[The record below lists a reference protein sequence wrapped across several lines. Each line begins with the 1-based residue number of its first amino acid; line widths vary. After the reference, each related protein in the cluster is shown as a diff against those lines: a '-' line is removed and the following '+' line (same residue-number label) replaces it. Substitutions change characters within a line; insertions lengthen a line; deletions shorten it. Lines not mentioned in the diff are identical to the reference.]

1 MIRLNNDY
9 NEIACSEVMAALQET
24 TPCSYPGYGTDEWCQ
39 KAAQAILAQLG
50 GKDAEVQCMI
60 GGTQANATLIGAAL
74 RPWQSVISADCGHI
88 FAHEAGSIEYTGHK
102 ILALP
107 AQNAKLTAKAI
118 AAEAEKYRQSGE
130 ADYLTEPK
138 LVFLS
143 SPSEYGTV
151 YSKAELAEIRRVCD
165 AYHLYLYLDGARL
178 GYWLAMPGCDVTL
191 ADLAVLT
198 DAFTIGGTKCGA
210 MFGEAL
216 VLVNPALREHFRT
229 FRKQTGGTL
238 AKGWLL
244 GLQFYTL
251 FQNGLYFSLARRADE
266 LALQLKAALRS
277 AGCEF
282 YLDSCTNQQF
292 LLVSPAQAD
301 FLAQRCI
308 FEPLGT
314 WPDGRQCVR
323 LCTSWS
329 TAPARIE
336 ALCHELR
343 QLPRA

>member
-1 MIRLNNDY
+1 M
-9 NEIACSEVMAALQET
+9 
-24 TPCSYPGYGTDEWCQ
+24 
-39 KAAQAILAQLG
+39 
-50 GKDAEVQCMI
+50 
-60 GGTQANATLIGAAL
+60 
-74 RPWQSVISADCGHI
+74 
-88 FAHEAGSIEYTGHK
+88 
-102 ILALP
+102 
-107 AQNAKLTAKAI
+107 
-118 AAEAEKYRQSGE
+118 
-130 ADYLTEPK
+130 
-138 LVFLS
+138 FLS

>member
-1 MIRLNNDY
+1 MEVDPQTHRLIRENSASDINPCDLN
-9 NEIACSEVMAALQET
+9 
-24 TPCSYPGYGTDEWCQ
+24 
-39 KAAQAILAQLG
+39 
-50 GKDAEVQCMI
+50 
-60 GGTQANATLIGAAL
+60 
-74 RPWQSVISADCGHI
+74 
-88 FAHEAGSIEYTGHK
+88 
-102 ILALP
+102 
-107 AQNAKLTAKAI
+107 
-118 AAEAEKYRQSGE
+118 
-130 ADYLTEPK
+130 
-138 LVFLS
+138 
-143 SPSEYGTV
+143 
-151 YSKAELAEIRRVCD
+151 
-165 AYHLYLYLDGARL
+165 
-178 GYWLAMPGCDVTL
+178 AM
-191 ADLAVLT
+191 
-198 DAFTIGGTKCGA
+198 
-210 MFGEAL
+210 
-216 VLVNPALREHFRT
+216 
-229 FRKQTGGTL
+229 
-238 AKGWLL
+238 
-244 GLQFYTL
+244 
-251 FQNGLYFSLARRADE
+251 E

>member
-1 MIRLNNDY
+1 MLRLNNDY
-9 NEIACSEVMAALQET
+9 NEIACPEVLAALQQT
-24 TPCSYPGYGTDEWCQ
+24 VPCNYPGYGADEWCQ
-39 KAAQAILAQLG
+39 KAAGAIKAQLG
-50 GKDAEVQCMI
+50 GADAEVQFMI
-60 GGTQANATLIGAAL
+60 GGTQANATLIAAAL

-107 AQNAKLTAKAI
+107 AENAKLTAGAI
-118 AAEAEKYRQSGE
+118 AAEAEKYRQSGG

-151 YSKAELAEIRRVCD
+151 YTRAELAEISAVCRE
-165 AYHLYLYLDGARL
+165 YSLYLYLDGARL
-178 GYWLAMPGCDVTL
+178 AYWLSMPGCDVTL
-191 ADLAVLT
+191 ADLAHLT

-216 VLVNPALREHFRT
+216 VLVNPALRDHFCT

-238 AKGWLL
+238 AKGWLM

-251 FQNGLYFSLARRADE
+251 FQNGLYFSLARRANQ
-266 LALQLKAALRS
+266 LALQLKAALQK
-277 AGCEF
+277 AGCAF

-292 LLVSPAQAD
+292 VLLTPAQAEW
-301 FLAQRCI
+301 LAAQCI
-308 FEPLGT
+308 YEPMGT
-314 WPDGRQCVR
+314 QPGGLVCVR

-329 TAPARIE
+329 TRPRDIDQ
-336 ALCHELR
+336 LCKKLSAM
-343 QLPRA
+343 PRA

>member
-24 TPCSYPGYGTDEWCQ
+24 TPCSYPGYGADEWCQ

-50 GKDAEVQCMI
+50 GKDAEVQFMI

-191 ADLAVLT
+191 ADLAVDLAV
-198 DAFTIGGTKCGA
+198 DGDGG
-210 MFGEAL
+210 
-216 VLVNPALREHFRT
+216 VVD
-229 FRKQTGGTL
+229 TG
-238 AKGWLL
+238 
-244 GLQFYTL
+244 
-251 FQNGLYFSLARRADE
+251 N
-266 LALQLKAALRS
+266 
-277 AGCEF
+277 
-282 YLDSCTNQQF
+282 N
-292 LLVSPAQAD
+292 
-301 FLAQRCI
+301 
-308 FEPLGT
+308 
-314 WPDGRQCVR
+314 
-323 LCTSWS
+323 S
-329 TAPARIE
+329 THSVPP
-336 ALCHELR
+336 CNFNK
-343 QLPRA
+343 

>member
-1 MIRLNNDY
+1 MQGSTQFKLN
-9 NEIACSEVMAALQET
+9 
-24 TPCSYPGYGTDEWCQ
+24 
-39 KAAQAILAQLG
+39 
-50 GKDAEVQCMI
+50 
-60 GGTQANATLIGAAL
+60 
-74 RPWQSVISADCGHI
+74 
-88 FAHEAGSIEYTGHK
+88 
-102 ILALP
+102 
-107 AQNAKLTAKAI
+107 
-118 AAEAEKYRQSGE
+118 EAER
-130 ADYLTEPK
+130 
-138 LVFLS
+138 LS
-143 SPSEYGTV
+143 
-151 YSKAELAEIRRVCD
+151 
-165 AYHLYLYLDGARL
+165 
-178 GYWLAMPGCDVTL
+178 
-191 ADLAVLT
+191 AVLGLSMYER
-198 DAFTIGGTKCGA
+198 DCCF
-210 MFGEAL
+210 FEEQ
-216 VLVNPALREHFRT
+216 NRREV
-229 FRKQTGGTL
+229 
-238 AKGWLL
+238 
-244 GLQFYTL
+244 
-251 FQNGLYFSLARRADE
+251 LARRADE

>member
-50 GKDAEVQCMI
+50 GKDAEVQFMI

-191 ADLAVLT
+191 ADLAVLMSSMKAPIESVSAKIHSNGT
-198 DAFTIGGTKCGA
+198 ATI
-210 MFGEAL
+210 
-216 VLVNPALREHFRT
+216 N
-229 FRKQTGGTL
+229 
-238 AKGWLL
+238 
-244 GLQFYTL
+244 
-251 FQNGLYFSLARRADE
+251 
-266 LALQLKAALRS
+266 LQLKTKSR
-277 AGCEF
+277 EQ
-282 YLDSCTNQQF
+282 LDRMIKQLQKRTDIIEVFRIQQ
-292 LLVSPAQAD
+292 
-301 FLAQRCI
+301 
-308 FEPLGT
+308 
-314 WPDGRQCVR
+314 
-323 LCTSWS
+323 
-329 TAPARIE
+329 
-336 ALCHELR
+336 
-343 QLPRA
+343 